1 MKKRFTFYLSTF
13 LLLGGACGINAQTSN
28 TYAGQGT
35 GANNTGNFNTAMGY
49 NALSTGEGS
58 SNSAFGFLT
67 LVESSGGYNCAFG
80 NGSLKANNAGEL
92 NAAFGTRA
100 LESNESG
107 SRNIAIG
114 HRTLG
119 SNVAGF
125 GNTSIGYSSL
135 LSVEGSGNVA
145 LGYYSPRH
153 LVSGDYN
160 TFLGT
165 YTAENLIS
173 GSYNTFLGKVAV
185 AVGPSEPALAGNNTN
200 SSIILADGRGKQKL
214 FISGDGN
221 VGIGLANNIIP
232 TNRLDVNGG
241 VAIGVNY
248 VSKNL
253 PIPSLGAKAPA
264 NGLLVEGNVGIGNI
278 SPKNK
283 VEITQ
288 GTAGNSGLR
297 FTNLTSNFTPPASL
311 SNGKCLSVN
320 ENGDVVLQNL
330 PNGSDSN
337 QLSSS
342 GNTLTSTVNN
352 NTATAPIVNSVSN
365 TINASNQL
373 ITTVNGVS
381 SQPLN
386 LPSGNYTPQVLTQ
399 TENTITLSNGG
410 GSFTLPTFVD
420 TNTDAQTLA
429 LNGNI
434 LAISN
439 GNSVVLPAAT
449 PQTLTQS
456 GNTVTLSNGGG
467 SFTLPTTSVIA
478 GNNATVTG
486 TGTAAN
492 PFVVNAIDKSIYSTN
507 GIINAATTTNGNR
520 IVGMNGSNIWFKSL
534 DTETNGKIY
543 IGTNATYPTTTG
555 SYRLFVEGGIMTEK
569 VKVSLRSSANWA
581 DYVFEDNY
589 KLMPLQEV
597 SKYVAANK
605 HLPGVDSA
613 KELAEN
619 GLDLAAMQSKHME
632 KIEELT
638 LYIIEQDKK
647 IEAQNQALDNT
658 NKEIEALKLQV
669 KALIEKSK

>member
-1 MKKRFTFYLSTF
+1 MKKRFTFYLSTL
-13 LLLGGACGINAQTSN
+13 LLLGGTYGINAQIMS
-28 TYAGQGT
+28 TYLGQGT
-35 GANNTGNFNTAMGY
+35 GASSTGNFNTGMGV
-49 NALSTGEGS
+49 NSLGIGSGS
-58 SNSAFGFLT
+58 SNSAFGSFT
-67 LVESSGGYNCAFG
+67 LYETIGGYNCAFG
-80 NGSLKANNAGEL
+80 NGSMQSNTTGEL
-92 NAAFGTRA
+92 NSAYGTRS
-100 LESNESG
+100 LESNTTG

-114 HRTLG
+114 HRSLG
-119 SNVAGF
+119 TNSAGF
-125 GNTSIGYSSL
+125 GNTSIGYSSSL
-135 LSVEGSGNVA
+135 AVEGSGNVA
-145 LGYYSPRH
+145 LGYYTPRH
-153 LVSGDYN
+153 LLSGDYN
-160 TFLGT
+160 TFIGT
-165 YTAENLIS
+165 YTAENLIT

-185 AVGPSEPALAGNNTN
+185 ATGPSEPALAGNNTN
-200 SSIILADGRGKQKL
+200 STIILADGRGKQKL
-214 FISGDGN
+214 FISSNGN

-232 TNRLDVNGG
+232 TNRVDINGG
-241 VAIGVNY
+241 VAIGTNY
-248 VSKNL
+248 VSRSW
-253 PIPSLGAKAPA
+253 PVAAFGATAPA
-264 NGLLVEGNVGIGNI
+264 NGLLVEGSVGIGNT

-297 FTNLTSNFTPPASL
+297 FTNLTSDFTPPTTL

-320 ENGDVVLQNL
+320 EAGDVVLQNL
-330 PNGSDSN
+330 PNGANSN
-337 QLSSS
+337 ALSSS
-342 GNTLTSTVNN
+342 SNTLTSTVNN
-352 NTATAPIVNSVSN
+352 ITATAPIVNSISN
-365 TINASNQL
+365 TLNASNQL

-386 LPSGNYTPQVLTQ
+386 LPITNYTPQVLTQ

-439 GNSVVLPAAT
+439 GNSVMLPDAT

-486 TGTAAN
+486 TGTTAN

-520 IVGMNGSNIWFKSL
+520 IVGMNSSNIWFKSL

-543 IGTNATYPTTTG
+543 IGTNASYPSTTG

-581 DYVFEDNY
+581 DYVFDENY

-613 KELAEN
+613 KEIAEN

-669 KALIEKSK
+669 KALIEKTK

>member
-1 MKKRFTFYLSTF
+1 MKKKFTFYLSTL
-13 LLLGGACGINAQTSN
+13 LLLGGAYGINAQVNN
-28 TYAGQGT
+28 TYTGQGT
-35 GANNTGNFNTAMGY
+35 GANSSGNFNTGMGV
-49 NALSTGEGS
+49 NALSTGTGS
-58 SNSAFGFLT
+58 GNSAFGSFALFET
-67 LVESSGGYNCAFG
+67 IGGYNCAFG
-80 NGSLKANNAGEL
+80 NGTMQSNTTGEL
-92 NAAFGTRA
+92 NSAYGTRA
-100 LESNESG
+100 LESNTTG

-119 SNVAGF
+119 TNSAGF
-125 GNTSIGYSSL
+125 GNTSIGYSASL
-135 LSVEGSGNVA
+135 AVEGSGNVA

-153 LVSGDYN
+153 LQSGDYN
-160 TFLGT
+160 TFIGT
-165 YTAENLIS
+165 YTAENLIT
-173 GSYNTFLGKVAV
+173 GSFNTFLGKVAV
-185 AVGPSEPALAGNNTN
+185 ATGPSEPALAGNNTN
-200 SSIILADGRGKQKL
+200 GTIILADGRGRQKL
-214 FISGDGN
+214 FISNSGN

-232 TNRLDVNGG
+232 TNRVDINGA
-241 VAIGVNY
+241 VAIGTNY
-248 VSKNL
+248 VSRSW
-253 PIPSLGAKAPA
+253 PVAAFGATAPA
-264 NGLLVEGNVGIGNI
+264 NGLLVEGSVGIGNT

-288 GTAGNSGLR
+288 GTPGNSGLR
-297 FTNLTSNFTPPASL
+297 FTNLTSDFTPPTAQ

-330 PNGSDSN
+330 PNGSNSN
-337 QLSSS
+337 ALSSS
-342 GNTLTSTVNN
+342 NNTLTSTVNN
-352 NTATAPIVNSVSN
+352 ITATAPIVNSVTN
-365 TINASNQL
+365 TLTSSNQL

-381 SQPLN
+381 SQPLS
-386 LPSGNYTPQVLTQ
+386 LPLSNNTPQVLTQ

-420 TNTDAQTLA
+420 TDTDAQTLA

-434 LAISN
+434 LSISN
-439 GNSVVLPAAT
+439 GNSVVLPNAA
-449 PQTLTQS
+449 PQTISQS
-456 GNTVTLSNGGG
+456 GNTITLSNGGG

-478 GNNATVTG
+478 GTNTTVTG
-486 TGTAAN
+486 NGSVAT
-492 PFVVNAIDKSIYSTN
+492 PYVVNAIDKSIYSTN

-520 IVGMNGSNIWFKSL
+520 VVTMNSSNIWFKSL

-543 IGTNATYPTTTG
+543 IGSNATYPSTTG
-555 SYRLFVEGGIMTEK
+555 NYRLFVEGGILTEK

-581 DYVFEDNY
+581 DYVFDENY
-589 KLMPLQEV
+589 KLMPLKEV
-597 SKYVAANK
+597 SKYVSENK

-613 KELAEN
+613 KEIAEN

-669 KALIEKSK
+669 KALIEKTK